1 MNPTDPP
8 TNTELWAVLHVDE
21 FEFRLVKPWNL
32 DTLAAALRNAAA
44 RGTQIEVR
52 AYTSLNAEVTVLVNP
67 ARARVVHVAKHNVVV
82 PRNGMPDV
90 SAHGLSEAL
99 AG

>member
-52 AYTSLNAEVTVLVNP
+52 AYTELNAEVTVLVNP
-67 ARARVVHVAKHNVVV
+67 SRARVVHVAKRNVVV
-82 PRNGMPDV
+82 ARNGMPDV
-90 SAHGLSEAL
+90 SVNGLTEAL

>member
-8 TNTELWAVLHVDE
+8 TDTQLWAVLHVYE

-52 AYTSLNAEVTVLVNP
+52 AYTELNAEVTVLVNP
-67 ARARVVHVAKHNVVV
+67 ARARVVHVAKRNVVV
-82 PRNGMPDV
+82 ARNGMPDV
-90 SAHGLSEAL
+90 SLNGLTEAR

>member
-52 AYTSLNAEVTVLVNP
+52 AYTELNAEVTVLVNP
-67 ARARVVHVAKHNVVV
+67 ARARVVHVAKRNVVV
-82 PRNGMPDV
+82 ARNGMPDV
-90 SAHGLSEAL
+90 SLNGLAEAM

>member
-8 TNTELWAVLHVDE
+8 TDTELWAVLHVDE

-44 RGTQIEVR
+44 RGTQVEVR
-52 AYTSLNAEVTVLVNP
+52 AYTELNAEVTVLVNP
-67 ARARVVHVAKHNVVV
+67 SRARVVHIAKRNVVV
-82 PRNGMPDV
+82 ARNGMPDV
-90 SAHGLSEAL
+90 SVHGLADAM

>member
-8 TNTELWAVLHVDE
+8 TDTELWAVLHVDE
-21 FEFRLVKPWNL
+21 FQFRLVKPWNL
-32 DTLAAALRNAAA
+32 DTLPAALRNAAA

-52 AYTSLNAEVTVLVNP
+52 AYTDLNAEVTVLINP
-67 ARARVVHVAKHNVVV
+67 SRARVVHVAKRNVVV
-82 PRNGMPDV
+82 PRTGMPDV
-90 SAHGLSEAL
+90 SVHGLTEAM